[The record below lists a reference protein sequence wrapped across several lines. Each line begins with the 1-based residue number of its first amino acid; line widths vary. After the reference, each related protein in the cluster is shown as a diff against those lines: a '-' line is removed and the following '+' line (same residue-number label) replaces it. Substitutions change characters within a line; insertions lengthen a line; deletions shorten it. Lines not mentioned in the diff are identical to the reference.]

1 MARSARQMPP
11 GALATRE
18 DGAGNPVLFLH
29 ALGASSRYFA
39 GRLGSLPATYHCV
52 MPDLLGFGRSPKPDL
67 AYTVE
72 DHLMALR
79 ATVARLCLTEQPI
92 FLVGH
97 SLGAILAVEYAARF
111 PAHVRGLVLL
121 SLPAYQS
128 KEEAQAYI
136 IEHGEWMAHA
146 TVLNSGVAHGLHL
159 VVATFRP
166 LIALLARSLTRDLPS
181 AVAEDSV
188 HHSWRSYSGTLEHCV
203 LSHDIMPA
211 LTALTALPILALHG
225 DADPAAPLAAVRS
238 LAVQFPT
245 IALHTL
251 PGKHHIFLTQNGACI
266 AAIQS
271 YLAARQPVEPIA

>member
-1 MARSARQMPP
+1 MARSAYPMPP

-18 DGAGNPVLFLH
+18 EGTGNPVLFLH

-67 AYTVE
+67 AYTIE
-72 DHLMALR
+72 DHLAALQ
-79 ATVARLCLTEQPI
+79 ATITRLCLTEQPI

-111 PAHVRGLVLL
+111 PDHVRGLILL

-128 KEEAQAYI
+128 EEEAQAYI
-136 IEHGEWMAHA
+136 IEHGEWMARA
-146 TVLNSGVAHGLHL
+146 TVLNGGAAHGLHL

-166 LIALLARSLTRDLPS
+166 LVALLARSLARDLPP

-188 HHSWRSYSGTLEHCV
+188 HHTWRSYSGTLEHCV

-211 LTALTALPILALHG
+211 LAALATLPILALHG
-225 DADPAAPLAAVRS
+225 NADPAAPLAAVQS
-238 LAVQFPT
+238 IAVQFPSIT
-245 IALHTL
+245 LRVL
-251 PGKHHIFLTQNGACI
+251 PGKHHLFLTQNCACI

-271 YLAARQPVEPIA
+271 YLAARQIAEPSA